1 MSSTYESNKS
11 FKIKKCVSRCERLL
25 ISEQSQRG
33 LDRELNADG
42 RQSQVQSDA
51 SQDTQAMVALD
62 NKHNLAQR
70 EQYYAAV
77 QKGISTHAVE
87 RIPGENFENFP
98 SVVIEEPSLLG

>member
-1 MSSTYESNKS
+1 M
-11 FKIKKCVSRCERLL
+11 SRCERILF
-25 ISEQSQRG
+25 SEQSQEG
-33 LDRELNADG
+33 FHREPDGDG

-77 QKGISTHAVE
+77 QKGITTHAVE
-87 RIPGENFENFP
+87 RIPGEDFQISP
-98 SVVIEEPSLLG
+98 VV

>member
-1 MSSTYESNKS
+1 MYNEKQTDLGRQSS
-11 FKIKKCVSRCERLL
+11 VSRCERILF
-25 ISEQSQRG
+25 SEQSQEG
-33 LDRELNADG
+33 FHREPDGDG

-77 QKGISTHAVE
+77 QKGITTHAVE
-87 RIPGENFENFP
+87 RIPGENFQLSP
-98 SVVIEEPSLLG
+98 VV

>member
-1 MSSTYESNKS
+1 L
-11 FKIKKCVSRCERLL
+11 LL
-25 ISEQSQRG
+25 ISEQSQGG
-33 LDRELNADG
+33 LDRELDGDG

-87 RIPGENFENFP
+87 RIPGEIF
-98 SVVIEEPSLLG
+98 

>member
-1 MSSTYESNKS
+1 MVIYNEKYTDFGRQIS
-11 FKIKKCVSRCERLL
+11 VPRCERIL
-25 ISEQSQRG
+25 ISEQSQG
-33 LDRELNADG
+33 GFHREPDGDG

-77 QKGISTHAVE
+77 QKGITTHAVE
-87 RIPGENFENFP
+87 RIPGENIQISP
-98 SVVIEEPSLLG
+98 LV